1 MQPLQD
7 WCLQCGAGQPGSLGH
22 GAGWRAG
29 AAALGAV
36 AVLVAGAGVAAYAAL
51 GKHSHKPRTTLALRP
66 GAVPPAGTPVTPGGS
81 TPGGATTAPGGA
93 TTAPGGA
100 PGLPN
105 TIKATP
111 PKIPLQT
118 PTPKSSGGSE
128 ASANS
133 LLFPPSGKQTKAASK
148 ATKSGGAGKAT
159 GQRKGS
165 PAGGGQAGEEG
176 GGSGGGEGGSGG
188 GEQSNPILLDTN
200 AAATYNPYGYPAT
213 MFGDPSLAI
222 DGEASTA
229 WTARVDPAKAPA
241 MAEGLVLDLKSA
253 LKLGSAK
260 VTTSSKGMTV
270 EIYGANGAEPPPT
283 ITDPGWKRLSGSKTL
298 SKKATT
304 LKLKAAGA
312 AYRFV
317 VLWLNRAPA
326 RATSVAVDEL
336 ELFPASG

>member
-51 GKHSHKPRTTLALRP
+51 GKHSRKPPAAVALRP
-66 GAVPPAGTPVTPGGS
+66 ATGAVPPAGTPVPPDS
-81 TPGGATTAPGGA
+81 TPGGATTTPGGA
-93 TTAPGGA
+93 TTTPGGA
-100 PGLPN
+100 PGLPS

-133 LLFPPSGKQTKAASK
+133 LLFPSSGKQTKAASK
-148 ATKSGGAGKAT
+148 APKSGGAGNAT
-159 GQRKGS
+159 GQRKAS
-165 PAGGGQAGEEG
+165 QAGGGQGGEEG
-176 GGSGGGEGGSGG
+176 SGSGSGEGGAGG
-188 GEQSNPILLDTN
+188 GEQANPILLDTN
-200 AAATYNPYGYPAT
+200 AAATYNPYGYPAA

-253 LKLGSAK
+253 LKLGLAK

-326 RATSVAVDEL
+326 AAKSVAVDEL
-336 ELFPASG
+336 ELFPAS